1 MRSGFISMSVH
12 SFCVKRLQFVPLW
25 LTSTESHIM
34 TSLYEKL
41 SQLS

>member
-1 MRSGFISMSVH
+1 VPA
-12 SFCVKRLQFVPLW
+12 RLQISVCSGYMNCVTLVTNIQTDRH
-25 LTSTESHIM
+25 L